1 MNEAGIKILL
11 TGDLCP
17 LGRVEELILS
27 KTYEAIFNDFK
38 DVLAGN
44 DLIIADLECPL
55 TFSSKG
61 REKTGPHQKAHPE
74 CIKIVQNAGIGLAAL
89 ANNHIMDYGSRG
101 VIDTLELCK
110 ANNIA
115 TVGIGRSKEEAAEPY
130 VLRKDGKSIA
140 ILNFADEE
148 FITSP
153 DGLYRCNP
161 LEPVGLY
168 YQIKEAKQVNEN
180 VIVIVHAGNEF
191 YELPSP
197 RTQKLYRYMI
207 DLGADCVIAHH
218 THALSGYEIYKSKPV
233 FYGLG
238 NFIYDWPGKRNSGWN
253 KGYVVKLD
261 ISDNIEFEI
270 IPLKQGNDKPGV
282 SQLTKEETEE
292 FETHIRYLNSIIS
305 DERKLE
311 EKFGNY
317 LASVSPMYE
326 AYIEPYFGG
335 LVSSLRNRG
344 LFPKLMSKRKRLLLL
359 NIIRCE
365 SHREVVLGMLD
376 SNESRIVESDPD
388 PVTNNSRKEGNSNS
402 L

>member
-1 MNEAGIKILL
+1 MIETGIKILL
-11 TGDLCP
+11 TGDFCP
-17 LGRVEELILS
+17 ISRVEELTLS
-27 KTYEAIFNDFK
+27 KKFEAIFNDFK

-44 DLIIADLECPL
+44 DLIVTDLECPL
-55 TFSSKG
+55 TFSSTG
-61 REKTGPHQKAHPE
+61 RKKTGPHQKAHPE
-74 CIKIVQNAGIGLAAL
+74 CIKILQHAGIGLAAM
-89 ANNHIMDYGSRG
+89 ANNHIMDYGSKG

-115 TVGIGRSKEEAAEPY
+115 TVGMGRSRQEAAEPY
-130 VLRKDGKSIA
+130 VLRKNGKRIA

-153 DGLYRCNP
+153 DGLFRCNP
-161 LEPVGLY
+161 LDAVGAY
-168 YQIKEAKQVNEN
+168 YQIKEARLTNDK

-197 RTQKLYRYMI
+197 RTQNLYRYMI

-218 THALSGYEIYKSKPV
+218 THALSGYEIYNSKPV

-238 NFIYDWPGKRNSGWN
+238 NFIYDWPGKRNTGWN
-253 KGYVVKLD
+253 KGYVVKLV
-261 ISDNIEFEI
+261 ISDDIVFEI

-282 SQLTKEETEE
+282 FRLNEEETDE

-317 LASVSPMYE
+317 LASVAPMYN

-335 LVSSLRNRG
+335 LASTLRNRG

-365 SHREVVLGMLD
+365 SHREVLLGML
-376 SNESRIVESDPD
+376 ESTMSGNVRSDPEPETYNGRED
-388 PVTNNSRKEGNSNS
+388 KTGNAR
-402 L
+402 

>member
-1 MNEAGIKILL
+1 MIETGIKILL
-11 TGDLCP
+11 TGDFCP
-17 LGRVEELILS
+17 ISRVEELTLS
-27 KTYEAIFNDFK
+27 KKFEAIFNDFK

-44 DLIIADLECPL
+44 DLIVTDLECPL
-55 TFSSKG
+55 TFSSTG
-61 REKTGPHQKAHPE
+61 RKKTGPHQKAHPE
-74 CIKIVQNAGIGLAAL
+74 CIKILQHAGIGLAAM
-89 ANNHIMDYGSRG
+89 ANNHIMDYGSKG

-115 TVGIGRSKEEAAEPY
+115 TVGMGRSRQEAAEPY
-130 VLRKDGKSIA
+130 VLRKNGKRVA

-153 DGLYRCNP
+153 DGLFRCNP
-161 LEPVGLY
+161 LDAVGAY
-168 YQIKEAKQVNEN
+168 YQIKEARLTNDK

-197 RTQKLYRYMI
+197 RTQNLYRYMI

-218 THALSGYEIYKSKPV
+218 THALSGYEIYNSKPV

-238 NFIYDWPGKRNSGWN
+238 NFIYDWPGKRNTGWN
-253 KGYVVKLD
+253 KGYVVKLV
-261 ISDNIEFEI
+261 ISDDIVFEI

-282 SQLTKEETEE
+282 FRLNEEETDE
-292 FETHIRYLNSIIS
+292 FETHIRYLNTIIS

-317 LASVSPMYE
+317 LASVSPMYN

-335 LVSSLRNRG
+335 LASTLRNRG

-365 SHREVVLGMLD
+365 SHREVLLGML
-376 SNESRIVESDPD
+376 ESTMSGIVRSDPE
-388 PVTNNSRKEGNSNS
+388 PETNNGWEAKQ
-402 L
+402 

>member
-1 MNEAGIKILL
+1 MIETGIKILL
-11 TGDLCP
+11 TGDFCP
-17 LGRVEELILS
+17 ISRVEELTLS
-27 KTYEAIFNDFK
+27 KKFEAIFNDFK

-44 DLIIADLECPL
+44 DLIVTDLECPL
-55 TFSSKG
+55 TFSSTG
-61 REKTGPHQKAHPE
+61 RKKTGPHQKAHPE
-74 CIKIVQNAGIGLAAL
+74 CIKILQHAGIGLAAM
-89 ANNHIMDYGSRG
+89 ANNHIMDYGSKG

-115 TVGIGRSKEEAAEPY
+115 TVGMGRSRQEAAEPY
-130 VLRKDGKSIA
+130 VLRKNGKRVA

-153 DGLYRCNP
+153 DGLFRCNP
-161 LEPVGLY
+161 LDAVGAY
-168 YQIKEAKQVNEN
+168 YQIKEARLTNDK

-197 RTQKLYRYMI
+197 RTQNLYRYMI

-218 THALSGYEIYKSKPV
+218 THALSGYEIYNSKPV

-238 NFIYDWPGKRNSGWN
+238 NFIYDWPGKRNTGWN
-253 KGYVVKLD
+253 KGYVVKLV
-261 ISDNIEFEI
+261 ISDDIVFEI

-282 SQLTKEETEE
+282 FRLNEEETDE
-292 FETHIRYLNSIIS
+292 FETHIQYLNTIIS

-317 LASVSPMYE
+317 LASVSPMYN

-335 LVSSLRNRG
+335 LASTLRNRG

-365 SHREVVLGMLD
+365 SHREVLLGML
-376 SNESRIVESDPD
+376 ESTMSGIVRSDPE
-388 PVTNNSRKEGNSNS
+388 PETNNGWEAKQ
-402 L
+402 

>member
-1 MNEAGIKILL
+1 MIETGIKILL
-11 TGDLCP
+11 TGDFCP
-17 LGRVEELILS
+17 ISRVEELTLS
-27 KTYEAIFNDFK
+27 KKFEAIFNDFK

-44 DLIIADLECPL
+44 DLIVTDLECPL
-55 TFSSKG
+55 TFSSTG
-61 REKTGPHQKAHPE
+61 RKKTGPHQKAHPE
-74 CIKIVQNAGIGLAAL
+74 CIKILQHAGIGLAAM
-89 ANNHIMDYGSRG
+89 ANNHIMDYGSKG

-115 TVGIGRSKEEAAEPY
+115 TVGMGRSRQEAAEPY
-130 VLRKDGKSIA
+130 VLRKNGKRVA

-153 DGLYRCNP
+153 DGLFRCNP
-161 LEPVGLY
+161 LDAVGAY
-168 YQIKEAKQVNEN
+168 YQIKEARLTNDK

-197 RTQKLYRYMI
+197 RTQNLYRYMI

-218 THALSGYEIYKSKPV
+218 THALSGYEIYNSKPV

-238 NFIYDWPGKRNSGWN
+238 NFIYDWPGKRNTGWN
-253 KGYVVKLD
+253 KGYVVKLV
-261 ISDNIEFEI
+261 ISDDIVFEI

-282 SQLTKEETEE
+282 FRLNEEETDE
-292 FETHIRYLNSIIS
+292 FETHIRYLNTIIS
-305 DERKLE
+305 DERMLE

-317 LASVSPMYE
+317 LASVSPMYN

-335 LVSSLRNRG
+335 LASTLRNRG

-365 SHREVVLGMLD
+365 SHREVLLGML
-376 SNESRIVESDPD
+376 ESTMSGIVRSDPE
-388 PVTNNSRKEGNSNS
+388 PETNNGWEAKQ
-402 L
+402 

>member
-1 MNEAGIKILL
+1 MIETGIKILL
-11 TGDLCP
+11 TGDFCP
-17 LGRVEELILS
+17 ISRVEELTLS
-27 KTYEAIFNDFK
+27 KKFEAIFNDFK

-44 DLIIADLECPL
+44 DLIITDLECPL
-55 TFSSKG
+55 TFSLTG
-61 REKTGPHQKAHPE
+61 RKKTGPHQKAHPE
-74 CIKIVQNAGIGLAAL
+74 CIKILQHAGIGLAAM
-89 ANNHIMDYGSRG
+89 ANNHIMDYGSKG

-115 TVGIGRSKEEAAEPY
+115 TVGMGRSRQEAAEPY
-130 VLRKDGKSIA
+130 VLRKNGKRVA

-153 DGLYRCNP
+153 DGLFRCNP
-161 LEPVGLY
+161 LDAVGAY
-168 YQIKEAKQVNEN
+168 YQIKEARLTNDK

-197 RTQKLYRYMI
+197 RTQNLYRYMI

-218 THALSGYEIYKSKPV
+218 THALSGYEIYNSKPV

-238 NFIYDWPGKRNSGWN
+238 NFIYDWPGKRNTGWN
-253 KGYVVKLD
+253 KGYVVKLV
-261 ISDNIEFEI
+261 ISDEIVFEI

-282 SQLTKEETEE
+282 FRLNEKETDE
-292 FETHIRYLNSIIS
+292 FETHIRYLNTIIS

-317 LASVSPMYE
+317 LASVTPMYN

-335 LVSSLRNRG
+335 LASTLRNRG

-365 SHREVVLGMLD
+365 SHREVLLGML
-376 SNESRIVESDPD
+376 ESTMSGIVRSDPE
-388 PVTNNSRKEGNSNS
+388 PETNNGWEAKQ
-402 L
+402 

>member
-1 MNEAGIKILL
+1 MIKLL
-11 TGDLCP
+11 ITGDLCP
-17 LGRVEELILS
+17 VNRVERMALDNNINTLLNGLNGIMS
-27 KTYEAIFNDFK
+27 DI
-38 DVLAGN
+38 
-44 DLIIADLECPL
+44 DLVVSDLECPL
-55 TFSSKG
+55 TTSVEPRK
-61 REKTGPHQKAHPE
+61 KTGPHQKAHPE
-74 CIKIVQNAGIGLAAL
+74 CIKILQHAGIGLAAM
-89 ANNHIMDYGSRG
+89 ANNHIMDYGSSG
-101 VIDTLELCK
+101 VVDTLELCK

-115 TVGIGRSKEEAAEPY
+115 TVGIGRSTKEAAEPY
-130 VLRKDGKSIA
+130 VYSKNGKTVA

-161 LEPVGLY
+161 LDPVGAY
-168 YQIKEAKQVNEN
+168 YQIKEANLTNDK

-218 THALSGYEIYKSKPV
+218 THALSGYEIYNSKPV

-238 NFIYDWPGKRNSGWN
+238 NFIYDWPGKRNTSWN

-261 ISDNIEFEI
+261 ISDDIEFEI
-270 IPLKQGNDKPGV
+270 IPHKQGNDKPGV
-282 SQLTKEETEE
+282 FQLNKEEKIE
-292 FETHIRYLNSIIS
+292 FETHVRYLNSIIS
-305 DERKLE
+305 DEVKLE
-311 EKFGNY
+311 EKFCDY
-317 LASVSPMYE
+317 LKSVSPMYE

-335 LVSSLRNRG
+335 LVSSLRSRK

-365 SHREVVLGMLD
+365 SHREVVMGMLD
-376 SNESRIVESDPD
+376 RNMCRIVESDPG
-388 PVTNNSRKEGNSNS
+388 PATNKSREEENRNSR
-402 L
+402 

>member
-1 MNEAGIKILL
+1 MIETGIKILL
-11 TGDLCP
+11 TGDFCP
-17 LGRVEELILS
+17 ISRVEELTLS
-27 KTYEAIFNDFK
+27 KKFEAIFNDFK

-44 DLIIADLECPL
+44 DLIVTDLECPL
-55 TFSSKG
+55 TFSSTG
-61 REKTGPHQKAHPE
+61 RKKTGPHQKAHPE
-74 CIKIVQNAGIGLAAL
+74 CIKILQHAGIGLAAM
-89 ANNHIMDYGSRG
+89 ANNHIMDYGSKG

-115 TVGIGRSKEEAAEPY
+115 TVGMGRSRQKAAEPY
-130 VLRKDGKSIA
+130 VLRKNGKRVA

-153 DGLYRCNP
+153 DGLFRCNP
-161 LEPVGLY
+161 LDAVGAY
-168 YQIKEAKQVNEN
+168 YQIKEARLTNDK

-197 RTQKLYRYMI
+197 RTQNLYRYMI

-218 THALSGYEIYKSKPV
+218 THALSGYEIYNSKPV

-238 NFIYDWPGKRNSGWN
+238 NFIYDWPGKRNTGWN
-253 KGYVVKLD
+253 KGYVVKLV
-261 ISDNIEFEI
+261 ISDDIVFEI

-282 SQLTKEETEE
+282 FRLNEEETDE
-292 FETHIRYLNSIIS
+292 FETHIRYLNTIIS
-305 DERKLE
+305 DERMLE

-317 LASVSPMYE
+317 LASVSPMYN

-335 LVSSLRNRG
+335 LASTLRNRG

-365 SHREVVLGMLD
+365 SHREVLLGML
-376 SNESRIVESDPD
+376 ESTMSGIVRSDPE
-388 PVTNNSRKEGNSNS
+388 PETNNGWEAKQ
-402 L
+402 

>member
-1 MNEAGIKILL
+1 MIETGIKILL
-11 TGDLCP
+11 TGDFCP
-17 LGRVEELILS
+17 ISRVEELTLS
-27 KTYEAIFNDFK
+27 KKFEAIFNDFK
-38 DVLAGN
+38 DILAGN
-44 DLIIADLECPL
+44 DLIVTDLECPL
-55 TFSSKG
+55 TFSSTG
-61 REKTGPHQKAHPE
+61 RKKTGPHQKAHPE
-74 CIKIVQNAGIGLAAL
+74 CIKILQHAGIGLAAM
-89 ANNHIMDYGSRG
+89 ANNHIMDYGSKG

-115 TVGIGRSKEEAAEPY
+115 TVGMGRSRQEAAEPY
-130 VLRKDGKSIA
+130 VLRKNGKRVA

-153 DGLYRCNP
+153 DGLFRCNP
-161 LEPVGLY
+161 LDAVGAY
-168 YQIKEAKQVNEN
+168 YQIKEARLTNDK

-197 RTQKLYRYMI
+197 RTQNLYRYMI

-218 THALSGYEIYKSKPV
+218 THALSGYEIYNSKPV

-238 NFIYDWPGKRNSGWN
+238 NFIYDWPGKRNTGWN
-253 KGYVVKLD
+253 KGYVVKLV
-261 ISDNIEFEI
+261 ISDDIVFEI

-282 SQLTKEETEE
+282 FRLNEEETDE
-292 FETHIRYLNSIIS
+292 FETHIQYLNTIIS

-317 LASVSPMYE
+317 LASVSPMYN

-335 LVSSLRNRG
+335 LASTLRNRG

-365 SHREVVLGMLD
+365 SHREVLLGML
-376 SNESRIVESDPD
+376 ESTMSGIVRSDPE
-388 PVTNNSRKEGNSNS
+388 PETNNGREDKTGNAR
-402 L
+402 